1 MPKRVAVGTIIVQR
15 DGKRMQVPRGQA
27 FDFTAEEL
35 ADINRL
41 NPGAIRKVV
50 NEDTPQT
57 GTVVSKGKEK
67 APAAASDKT
76 NDPAL

>member
-1 MPKRVAVGTIIVQR
+1 MPKRVAVGAIIVQR

-41 NPGAIRKVV
+41 NPGAVRKVV
-50 NEDTPQT
+50 NEDAPQT
-57 GTVVSKGKEK
+57 GTVVNKGK
-67 APAAASDKT
+67 PAAAST
-76 NDPAL
+76 ATDPAL